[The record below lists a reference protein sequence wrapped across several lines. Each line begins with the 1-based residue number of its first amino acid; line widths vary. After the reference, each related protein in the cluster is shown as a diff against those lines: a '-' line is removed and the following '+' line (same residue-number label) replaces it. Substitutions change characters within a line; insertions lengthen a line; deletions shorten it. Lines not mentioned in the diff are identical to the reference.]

1 MYLISSK
8 INNIFVGDNFSDWD
22 NDKDDDIGCIHVE
35 ESLMMI
41 SMAPV
46 TVLGMTL
53 LTGRMDHDEWSRPSL
68 EMTPRDWAKEKY
80 NTKQHRVTAQYKST
94 WCRTEQWSTTLQIVQ
109 LFMIVQQWKTRKVG
123 LTNQVRGNRRIFST
137 CSWNRIRMSF
147 HANPFQRSSS
157 QHRHCHQ

>member
-80 NTKQHRVTAQYKST
+80 AVVQHKAAQSYST
-94 WCRTEQWSTTLQIVQ
+94 I
-109 LFMIVQQWKTRKVG
+109 
-123 LTNQVRGNRRIFST
+123 
-137 CSWNRIRMSF
+137 
-147 HANPFQRSSS
+147 
-157 QHRHCHQ
+157 